1 MYVVTSSNLIIHPS
15 LNPVFPLL
23 RLMEQKYFKG
33 NFLYL
38 IGRIIKKNL
47 HLLKPDSSCQ
57 FLLNFLVVSR
67 WFRVRHHILPFLV
80 SIHSSE
86 GGLSGLSSA
95 GDNVVVGLFPR
106 TWHVYCCAGG
116 SGCNCIGLLTQQVWS
131 VYGDPDLLPGSFE
144 SSFSRRPVLDRTRLE
159 SLLLQIQCKDVYR
172 ILLWSS
178 LDCCQESCS
187 FLSQMNWCWDS
198 HCQNIWLILSHLVL
212 PSIPFGTIFVII
224 MIIIIMMSSSFNFNC
239 SNVQMINN

>member
-95 GDNVVVGLFPR
+95 DDNVVVGLFPR
-106 TWHVYCCAGG
+106 TWHVYCCGGG

-159 SLLLQIQCKDVYR
+159 SLLLHIQCKDVYR
-172 ILLWSS
+172 ILL
-178 LDCCQESCS
+178 
-187 FLSQMNWCWDS
+187 
-198 HCQNIWLILSHLVL
+198 
-212 PSIPFGTIFVII
+212 
-224 MIIIIMMSSSFNFNC
+224 
-239 SNVQMINN
+239 

>member
-1 MYVVTSSNLIIHPS
+1 MMNEYVCSHVQQSYYSSFTESSIPTFTINGTKIFQRQLFV
-15 LNPVFPLL
+15 LDRTDN
-23 RLMEQKYFKG
+23 
-33 NFLYL
+33 
-38 IGRIIKKNL
+38 KKNL

-95 GDNVVVGLFPR
+95 DDNVVVGLFPR
-106 TWHVYCCAGG
+106 TWHVYCCGGG

-144 SSFSRRPVLDRTRLE
+144 SSFSRRPVLDRT
-159 SLLLQIQCKDVYR
+159 SL
-172 ILLWSS
+172 
-178 LDCCQESCS
+178 
-187 FLSQMNWCWDS
+187 
-198 HCQNIWLILSHLVL
+198 
-212 PSIPFGTIFVII
+212 
-224 MIIIIMMSSSFNFNC
+224 
-239 SNVQMINN
+239 